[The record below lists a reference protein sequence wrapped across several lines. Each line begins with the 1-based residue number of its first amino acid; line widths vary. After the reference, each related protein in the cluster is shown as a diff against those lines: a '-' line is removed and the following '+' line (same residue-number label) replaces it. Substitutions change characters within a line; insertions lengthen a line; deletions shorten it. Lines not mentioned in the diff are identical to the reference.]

1 MPTRCTRIHY
11 SILIT
16 VLALS
21 VTKPSHAV
29 DGVLEINQACAI
41 NTGCFSGDTAGLPV
55 KVLSTGSYRL
65 TSNLVVPDENT
76 SGIYIDAP
84 SVSIDLNGF
93 EIIGAACAGKLASS
107 CTPSAGTGSGVDI
120 SIVSNPPGTSVKNGS
135 ITGMGKFGV
144 YLGDQAQVSN
154 LRVRWNRLNGIHVSG
169 GSTIF
174 ANTSYQNGGDGIATG
189 SSTISDN
196 TVHGN
201 GGQGISGGALSTI
214 SNNSANQNGGDGI
227 ASSDGSTITGN
238 SASNNT
244 GDGIDAQNGCSVSGN
259 TAYNNTGWGLRLN
272 FASGYSNNVILGNT
286 AGTVTGG
293 NQFGQNLCDGN
304 TTCP

>member
-1 MPTRCTRIHY
+1 MTTRCTRILG
-11 SILIT
+11 SIFMTILGM
-16 VLALS
+16 S
-21 VTKPSHAV
+21 VSKPGHAV
-29 DGVLEINQACAI
+29 DGVFEINQACAV
-41 NTGCFSGDTAGLPV
+41 NTGCFSGDTAGFPV
-55 KVLSTGSYRL
+55 KILAAGSYRL
-65 TSNLVVPDENT
+65 TSNVVVPDENT

-93 EIIGAACAGKLASS
+93 EIIGAACVGKPTSA
-107 CTPSAGTGSGVDI
+107 CMPSTGTGSGVDI
-120 SIVSNPPGTSVKNGS
+120 STVTNPPGTSVKNGS
-135 ITGMGKFGV
+135 ITGMGQFGV

-169 GSTIF
+169 GSTIS

-189 SSTISDN
+189 ASTISDN

-201 GGQGISGGALSTI
+201 GGQGISGGGLSTI
-214 SNNSANQNGGDGI
+214 SNNSASQNGSDGI

-244 GDGIDAQNGCSVSGN
+244 GDGIHAQNGCSVSGN
-259 TAYNNTGWGLRLN
+259 TAHNNTGWGLRLN

-293 NQFGQNLCDGN
+293 VQFGQNLCNGD